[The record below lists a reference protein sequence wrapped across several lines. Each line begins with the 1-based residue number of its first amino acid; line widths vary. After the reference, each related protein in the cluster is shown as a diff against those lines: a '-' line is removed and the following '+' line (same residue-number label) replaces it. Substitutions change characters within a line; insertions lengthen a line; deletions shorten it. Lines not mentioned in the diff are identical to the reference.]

1 MGYKLYEYH
10 SDDLKIGLIISDKE
24 QLLYLGATLYSAR
37 TNKTLDKKV
46 LNSDI
51 TGRGL
56 VQVSL
61 DPLAVTIAGTEA
73 QPVYTYEA
81 ADKTSILQHWQSRI
95 H

>member
-1 MGYKLYEYH
+1 M
-10 SDDLKIGLIISDKE
+10 KIGLIISDKE
-24 QLLYLGATLYSAR
+24 QLLYLGDTLYSAR

-46 LNSDI
+46 VNSDI

-56 VQVSL
+56 VRVSL
-61 DPLAVTIAGTEA
+61 DPLTVTIAGTEV
-73 QPVYTYEA
+73 QPVYTHEA